1 MVAYSLLCGNEPFY
15 DDDSAVLM
23 ENNKQ
28 ALYDFSSPRWDRVS
42 CHARDFVERALA
54 DKAET
59 RINAEE
65 SKRHPWLKEFFAVD
79 NNYSNNYQNHQR
91 YNSYPPPNSPH
102 VCSITNISNR
112 AAVHMIVDDITNQ
125 AQGSLS
131 LDTNT
136 SSESTSV
143 ATEHSSRPQQMASEG
158 YEHPFQYDRV
168 NNRVKHH
175 PSSCNL
181 A

>member
-1 MVAYSLLCGNEPFY
+1 MAGFVCSDRKLKGRCGTPGYVAPDILRAGKKDSYPLNVDMFSIGVVAYSLLCGNEPFY

-65 SKRHPWLKEFFAVD
+65 SKRHPWLKEFFA
-79 NNYSNNYQNHQR
+79 
-91 YNSYPPPNSPH
+91 
-102 VCSITNISNR
+102 
-112 AAVHMIVDDITNQ
+112 
-125 AQGSLS
+125 
-131 LDTNT
+131 
-136 SSESTSV
+136 
-143 ATEHSSRPQQMASEG
+143 
-158 YEHPFQYDRV
+158 
-168 NNRVKHH
+168 
-175 PSSCNL
+175 
-181 A
+181 